1 MKTVVKSIL
10 LGLSLF
16 AAFCALLVVSASAV
30 EARPMSN
37 DKKVITTVSHVA
49 FAANGGRTINVN
61 VEKPAGEPMRVE
73 FVSSKGKVL
82 AEQFMGKQSGSYG
95 LKFNVEQLPDGVYGV
110 RIVGKELV
118 GEYSFTLKT
127 PEAKETGR
135 TLSLQ

>member
-1 MKTVVKSIL
+1 MKTVVKSIV

-49 FAANGGRTINVN
+49 FAANAGRTINVN
-61 VEKPAGEPMRVE
+61 VEKPAGESMRVE
-73 FVSSKGKVL
+73 FVSKQGKVL
-82 AEQFMGKQSGSYG
+82 AEQFVGKSSGTYSV
-95 LKFNVEQLPDGVYGV
+95 KFNVEQLPDGVYGV
-110 RIVGKELV
+110 RIVGKEII

-127 PEAKETGR
+127 PQTETGR
-135 TLSLQ
+135 TLTLQ